1 MACNFTLGR
10 MFNAAYVG
18 HGLTPTSVVAE
29 ARSADSKVLLALIAD
44 KTMVATFAGAAMMPN
59 ALHCY
64 SIFPHRR
71 SKGSKRDT
79 VWFSHKESD
88 RERELGHPSLC
99 ILCHCYWR
107 LSKAVVFICLSL
119 KIKNSPSSP
128 LSFTMPYLA
137 VLRTPS

>member
-1 MACNFTLGR
+1 

-88 RERELGHPSLC
+88 RERENLGTHLYAYYV
-99 ILCHCYWR
+99 IVTGDYQRQL
-107 LSKAVVFICLSL
+107 
-119 KIKNSPSSP
+119 
-128 LSFTMPYLA
+128 YLFA
-137 VLRTPS
+137 YL